1 MKKIF
6 TLLCIA
12 LCATSLFANVVTGTC
27 GDNLQWAYDTDTHA
41 LTITGSGDMWDY
53 QDIERPWG
61 QVAYEITSVS
71 LPDGLTSIGDYAFS
85 GCSISTIIIP
95 YGVTRIGSGAFSW
108 CDFLGDILIPCT
120 VTSIGYQAF
129 WLGDG
134 HSINGTITYFY
145 ITAPTL
151 EEYCNSSVNQLLEDF
166 YYSRRLV
173 IAGQE
178 LTEVVLPNSVTSI
191 REYLF
196 SDMQYLT
203 SITIPNSVVN
213 IGRSVFED
221 CHSLKSITIPNSV
234 THIGN
239 DAFYDCSSLTY
250 VNYTGDIANW
260 CDIYFES
267 YYANPMRVAG
277 RFYIN
282 DQEIKNVVIP
292 NSVERINNYAFSG
305 CNFTSVT
312 IPSSVTSIGD
322 DALSSCSQVTMQGTT
337 PPSIAANTF
346 GDNTT
351 ILVPC
356 SAMDAYLAAPVWQFL
371 DLHGLNY
378 NVNLTA
384 TEGGS
389 AQITATDCESSSVT
403 VEAYVS
409 ENYQFKQWSDG
420 NTDNPRTL
428 TLTRDITLTA
438 EFEEIPYYSVTIS
451 GNYIDGYVSIWDW
464 HFYTEFSAVQFE
476 VQGGT
481 EVYFREESNCGLF
494 LGWSDG
500 VTERERTIVITSD
513 TTIYSII
520 EKPKYYTVNISGDN
534 LCGSYEVEG
543 GMFCNTHWTEFY
555 NNSSLQLTMREGTSI
570 SVREDGGCSTF
581 LGWSDGVTDNER
593 IITITSDTTIS
604 SRFDVATY
612 SVSIT
617 AGEGGYLEY
626 GNIEREYNECN
637 RDWIYTCAYAY
648 DGYYFVGWS
657 DGNTSQCISI
667 YPETD
672 INLVAQF
679 APKKQV
685 QLLLGVDNA
694 CKNMGSV
701 SGSGIYYSG
710 DYVTITATPNAG
722 YHFVEWS
729 DGSGLASREIYLQQD
744 TTLFATFAA
753 GEYGGKCGEN
763 LFWTFNNGH
772 LSITGTGDMDLDNYP
787 AWNNYYEDWYDNV
800 TAVQFPEG
808 ITSIDDYAFSGMSLT
823 SIIVPESV
831 TYFGAGAFANNYYLT
846 RFEYLGTTAEY
857 NYDYPILYH
866 CDNLRYFKG
875 TQDMVWDWDHYYNL
889 DTIIVTSGEG
899 CGYYEARYIDNS
911 RAADWYIEGDYAA
924 NVVEVET
931 LILQNGLQEIGNY
944 ALYNARHLGQ
954 ITIPAGVTRIGESA
968 FEECRSLES
977 VTFAG
982 KALRE
987 IDDWAFYNCHS
998 LKNITIPEG
1007 VTEIG
1012 KAAFFDCSY
1021 LKEITLPSSVQTI
1034 ADNAFG
1040 QCQKVAKMTVNAMT
1054 PPVVEAETFE
1064 DIDRSIPLYVPMGTA
1079 LQYKEAEYWCEFFN
1093 VIEYN
1098 APSAV
1103 ENTNS
1108 PTSKANCQK
1117 TIRNGQLIIVRDG
1130 VEYNAMGAQ
1139 IQ

>member
-6 TLLCIA
+6 TLLCVA
-12 LCATSLFANVVTGTC
+12 FLATSLFANVVTGTC
-27 GDNLQWAYDTDTHA
+27 GDNLQWAYDTDTKA

-53 QDIERPWG
+53 QDIERPWE
-61 QVAYEITSVS
+61 QVAYEITSLS
-71 LPDGLTSIGDYAFS
+71 LPDGLTSIGDEAFR

-95 YGVTRIGSGAFSW
+95 YGVTRIGSGAFRW
-108 CDFLGDILIPCT
+108 CTFLGDILIPCT

-129 WLGDG
+129 WFGDG

-234 THIGN
+234 TNIGN

-282 DQEIKNVVIP
+282 DQEIKNLVIP

-312 IPSSVTSIGD
+312 IPSSITSIGD
-322 DALSSCSQVTMQGTT
+322 GAFYDCSQVTMQGTT
-337 PPSIAANTF
+337 PPSISASTF
-346 GDNTT
+346 SDNAT

-356 SAMDAYLAAPVWQFL
+356 SAIDAYLAAPVWQFL

-384 TEGGS
+384 TEGG
-389 AQITATDCESSSVT
+389 AAKITAAYCESNNVT
-403 VEAYVS
+403 IEAYAS
-409 ENYQFKQWSDG
+409 DNYQFKQWSDG

-428 TLTRDITLTA
+428 TLTKNLTLTA
-438 EFEEIPYYSVTIS
+438 EFEEIPYYTVTLN
-451 GNYIDGYVSIWDW
+451 GNSLYGYVSIWDW
-464 HFYTEFSAVQFE
+464 NFYDESQVQFE
-476 VQGGT
+476 VRSGT
-481 EVYFREESNCGLF
+481 EFHFREE
-494 LGWSDG
+494 
-500 VTERERTIVITSD
+500 
-513 TTIYSII
+513 
-520 EKPKYYTVNISGDN
+520 
-534 LCGSYEVEG
+534 
-543 GMFCNTHWTEFY
+543 
-555 NNSSLQLTMREGTSI
+555 
-570 SVREDGGCSTF
+570 GGCGTW

-593 IITITSDTTIS
+593 TIVITSDTTIS
-604 SRFDVATY
+604 SRFDVETY
-612 SVSIT
+612 SVSII
-617 AGEGGYLEY
+617 AGEGGYLEN

-637 RDWIYTCAYAY
+637 REWIYNCAYANE
-648 DGYYFVGWS
+648 GYYFAGWS
-657 DGNTSQCISI
+657 DGNTNQCIDI
-667 YPETD
+667 YPYED
-672 INLVAQF
+672 IKLVAQF
-679 APKKQV
+679 APKMQV
-685 QLLLGVDNA
+685 TVLVGVDNA
-694 CKNMGSV
+694 SKDMGSV
-701 SGSGIYYSG
+701 SGSGIFYSG
-710 DYVTITATPNAG
+710 DVVTISATPNNG

-729 DGSGLASREIYLQQD
+729 DGNGNATRELYLQSD
-744 TTLFATFAA
+744 TTLFATFAV
-753 GEYGGKCGEN
+753 GEYGGKCGDN
-763 LFWTFNNGH
+763 LYWTYSDNTIA
-772 LSITGTGDMDLDNYP
+772 ITGSGDMDLDTYP
-787 AWNNYYEDWYDNV
+787 AWNNYYDDWYDNV

-808 ITSIDDYAFSGMSLT
+808 ITSIDDYAFSSMSLT
-823 SIIVPESV
+823 NVVVPASV
-831 TYFGAGAFANNYYLT
+831 TYFGENAFAYNDNLT
-846 RFEYLGTTAEY
+846 RFEYQGTAAVCEL
-857 NYDYPILYH
+857 NGNGRGMLYQS
-866 CDNLRYFKG
+866 DNLVYFKG
-875 TQDMVWDWDHYYNL
+875 QKDMLSYMDSYAYL
-889 DTIIVTSGEG
+889 DTVIITSGEG
-899 CGYYEARYIDNS
+899 FYECYWSDIRYIDNFN
-911 RAADWYIEGDYAA
+911 ADDWIVEGEDYGHMYM
-924 NVVEVET
+924 NPVHT
-931 LILQNGLQEIGNY
+931 IILPEGLQEIGDF
-944 ALYNARHLGQ
+944 ALHNARHLEQ

-987 IDDWAFYNCHS
+987 IDDWAFYNCHT
-998 LKNITIPEG
+998 LKNITIPEC
-1007 VTEIG
+1007 VTSIG

-1021 LKEITLPSSVQTI
+1021 LKEITLPSTVQTI

-1040 QCQKVAKMTVNAMT
+1040 QCPKVAKMTVNATT

-1064 DIDRSIPLYVPMGTA
+1064 DIDRSIPLYVPIGTS
-1079 LQYKEAEYWCEFFN
+1079 LQYETADYWCEFFN

-1098 APSAV
+1098 APSAIDNIPSSTA
-1103 ENTNS
+1103 NTR
-1108 PTSKANCQK
+1108 K
-1117 TIRNGQLIIVRDG
+1117 ILRNGQLLIIRDG
-1130 VEYNAMGAQ
+1130 KTYSVIGQKVE
-1139 IQ
+1139 

>member
-6 TLLCIA
+6 TLLCVA
-12 LCATSLFANVVTGTC
+12 FLATSLLANVVTGTC
-27 GDNLQWAYDTDTHA
+27 GDNLQWSYDTDTKA
-41 LTITGSGDMWDY
+41 LTITGSGDMYWSG
-53 QDIERPWG
+53 ERPWEK
-61 QVAYEITSVS
+61 VAGEITSVS
-71 LPDGLTSIGDYAFS
+71 LPDGLTSIGDYAFED
-85 GCSISTIIIP
+85 CSSLKSITI
-95 YGVTRIGSGAFSW
+95 GNS
-108 CDFLGDILIPCT
+108 
-120 VTSIGYQAF
+120 VTSIGDGAF
-129 WLGDG
+129 QSCSSL
-134 HSINGTITYFY
+134 
-145 ITAPTL
+145 
-151 EEYCNSSVNQLLEDF
+151 SSV
-166 YYSRRLV
+166 
-173 IAGQE
+173 II
-178 LTEVVLPNSVTSI
+178 PNSVTSI
-191 REYLF
+191 GYYAFGLC
-196 SDMQYLT
+196 SSLT
-203 SITIPNSVVN
+203 SITIPNSVTSMGMYAFRYCSSLTFVTLDN
-213 IGRSVFED
+213 GLTSIGYCAFQA
-221 CHSLKSITIPNSV
+221 CYSLTSITIPNSV
-234 THIGN
+234 TSIENG
-239 DAFYDCSSLTY
+239 AFQACSSLSSVT
-250 VNYTGDIANW
+250 
-260 CDIYFES
+260 
-267 YYANPMRVAG
+267 
-277 RFYIN
+277 
-282 DQEIKNVVIP
+282 IP
-292 NSVERINNYAFSG
+292 NSVE
-305 CNFTSVT
+305 
-312 IPSSVTSIGD
+312 SIGYEAFD
-322 DALSSCSQVTMQGTT
+322 SCSRVTMQGTT
-337 PPSIAANTF
+337 PPLISAGTF
-346 GDNTT
+346 SDNAT
-351 ILVPC
+351 IFVPC

-389 AQITATDCESSSVT
+389 AQITAANCESSSVT
-403 VEAYVS
+403 VEAYAS

-420 NTDNPRTL
+420 NTDNPRTI
-428 TLTRDITLTA
+428 TLTSNITLTA

-451 GNYIDGYVSIWDW
+451 GNYIGGYVSIWDW
-464 HFYTEFSAVQFE
+464 YFYTESSAVQFE

-481 EVYFREESNCGLF
+481 EVYFYEQSNCGSF

-513 TTIYSII
+513 TTISSIF
-520 EKPKYYTVNISGDN
+520 EASKYYTVNISGDN

-570 SVREDGGCSTF
+570 TFSDAYSGECGNWSGWSDGVTERERTIVITSDTTIYPIIEYPQIYTVNISGDRICGYYSGYCGGSHWEEYYGTSSVQLFVNEGTSITVREEGSCGTW
-581 LGWSDGVTDNER
+581 LGWSDGVTDKER
-593 IITITSDTTIS
+593 TIFITSDTTIS

-637 RDWIYTCAYAY
+637 REWIYNCAYANE
-648 DGYYFVGWS
+648 GYYFVGWS
-657 DGNTSQCISI
+657 DGNTNQCIDI
-667 YPETD
+667 YPYED
-672 INLVAQF
+672 IKLVAQF
-679 APKKQV
+679 APKTQV
-685 QLLLGVDNA
+685 TVLVGVDNA
-694 CKNMGSV
+694 SKDMGSV

-710 DYVTITATPNAG
+710 DYVTISATPNTG

-729 DGSGLASREIYLQQD
+729 DGNGNATRELYLQSD
-744 TTLFATFAA
+744 TTLFATFAV
-753 GEYGGKCGEN
+753 GEYGGKCGDD
-763 LFWTFNNGH
+763 LYWTYSDNTIT
-772 LSITGTGDMDLDNYP
+772 ITGSGDMNLYTYST
-787 AWNNYYEDWYDNV
+787 WHNYYDNWYDNV

-808 ITSIDDYAFSGMSLT
+808 ITSIDDYAFSEMSLT
-823 SIIVPESV
+823 SVVVPESV
-831 TYFGAGAFANNYYLT
+831 TYFGAGAFSNNYYLT

-857 NYDYPILYH
+857 NYDYPILYY

-875 TQDMVWDWDHYYNL
+875 TQDMVWYWDHYDNL

-911 RAADWYIEGDYAA
+911 RADDWYIEGDYAA

-987 IDDWAFYNCHS
+987 IDDWAFYNCHT

-1007 VTEIG
+1007 VTSIG

-1021 LKEITLPSSVQTI
+1021 LKEITLPSTVQTI

-1054 PPVVEAETFE
+1054 PPIVEAETFE
-1064 DIDRSIPLYVPMGTA
+1064 DIDRSIPLYVPIGTA
-1079 LQYKEAEYWCEFFN
+1079 LQYKAADYWCEFFN

-1098 APSAV
+1098 APSAIDNILSSTA
-1103 ENTNS
+1103 NTR
-1108 PTSKANCQK
+1108 K
-1117 TIRNGQLIIVRDG
+1117 ILRNGQLLIIRDG
-1130 VEYNAMGAQ
+1130 KTYNAMGQ
-1139 IQ
+1139 EM